1 LVNIKVSKGTIF
13 LNSQYDQNILK
24 FMRSRAKRFW
34 DKENREWQI
43 PETELA
49 ALLQVLQGYEYN
61 ISYDEVKQAVTNEEP
76 SKIFTCENLIPDW
89 YEYKLQPY
97 PYQVDGI
104 NYGLSHPKFL
114 LADEPGLGKTKQI
127 LDLSQILKKQHGIK
141 HVLIVTCVN
150 SLKYNWYDEVYKHT
164 GDKAFILG
172 TRISKRGN
180 ASIGSNEDKL
190 NDIVNINTGPAKDCF
205 YLITN
210 IETLRYVKRV
220 QEPLKTKKN
229 GVQRFRK
236 RTIFLM
242 VEALQKAIKDGD
254 ISMMVVDE
262 SHRVKNSASIQGE
275 ALLSL
280 SCDYQVA
287 LTGTPVVN
295 KPLDAYIP
303 LKWLG
308 FEEHSYYQF
317 ERHYSIK
324 GGFGDHQI
332 IGYKNLPE
340 LVSVLDKC
348 MIRRLKTDVLK
359 DLPEKIYINDYVE
372 MTKEQIK
379 LYEQIREQILTDV
392 IDKVNISPNPL
403 TTLIRLRQVTGNPN
417 IISSQIKDNPK
428 FDRMVQL
435 VDDVVDNGGK
445 CLIFS
450 NWTNIIF
457 PAYELLQKL
466 GYQPAVYTGQ
476 NKKDREQERERF
488 CKDEKCKVL
497 LGTMDSIGVGFTLT
511 EANTVIFLDEP
522 WSRAAKTQCEDRVHR
537 IGTKESPNIITIMC
551 KGTIDERINDIVYKK
566 GKMSDILIDKEE
578 DILKNPNIINYL
590 LDVK

>member
-1 LVNIKVSKGTIF
+1 
-13 LNSQYDQNILK
+13 
-24 FMRSRAKRFW
+24 MRSRAKRFW

-190 NDIVNINTGPAKDCF
+190 SDIVNINTGPAKDCF

-242 VEALQKAIKDGD
+242 VEALQKAIKDGFCT
-254 ISMMVVDE
+254 
-262 SHRVKNSASIQGE
+262 VKIVNTNA
-275 ALLSL
+275 
-280 SCDYQVA
+280 VW
-287 LTGTPVVN
+287 TGITYKEDKDSVVN
-295 KPLDAYIP
+295 
-303 LKWLG
+303 
-308 FEEHSYYQF
+308 
-317 ERHYSIK
+317 
-324 GGFGDHQI
+324 
-332 IGYKNLPE
+332 
-340 LVSVLDKC
+340 
-348 MIRRLKTDVLK
+348 
-359 DLPEKIYINDYVE
+359 YINELINQNEYPN
-372 MTKEQIK
+372 K
-379 LYEQIREQILTDV
+379 LW
-392 IDKVNISPNPL
+392 N
-403 TTLIRLRQVTGNPN
+403 
-417 IISSQIKDNPK
+417 
-428 FDRMVQL
+428 
-435 VDDVVDNGGK
+435 
-445 CLIFS
+445 
-450 NWTNIIF
+450 
-457 PAYELLQKL
+457 
-466 GYQPAVYTGQ
+466 
-476 NKKDREQERERF
+476 
-488 CKDEKCKVL
+488 
-497 LGTMDSIGVGFTLT
+497 
-511 EANTVIFLDEP
+511 
-522 WSRAAKTQCEDRVHR
+522 
-537 IGTKESPNIITIMC
+537 
-551 KGTIDERINDIVYKK
+551 
-566 GKMSDILIDKEE
+566 
-578 DILKNPNIINYL
+578 
-590 LDVK
+590 